1 MTSKDFS
8 KLQSILDNQGT
19 LSAIVLVG
27 KCKSRRYDVYINGEH
42 IRRYKQKVSAK
53 NKIASYFMLKIKKNN
68 RNGRK

>member
-1 MTSKDFS
+1 MTAKDFY

-27 KCKSRRYDVYINGEH
+27 KCKSRRYDVYINGEY

-53 NKIASYFMLKIKKNN
+53 NKIASYFKIKKQK
-68 RNGRK
+68 RK